1 MLASPVGPVTYA
13 EPIGTPPTKK
23 STDPAGRLL
32 MESTTGAPIAGFAGL
47 ILSALAAAL
56 AVVPLDE
63 RLVRHTVLRESAR
76 GNKNFT
82 TTHTYGSSTLS
93 GCSATESES

>member
-76 GNKNFT
+76 GNKELYDDAYLRLL
-82 TTHTYGSSTLS
+82 HAEWLLRHRK
-93 GCSATESES
+93 